1 MRQACPVGRRCP
13 ASSVHEAHCVKLSA
27 AEHSTGERQRNEKLG
42 ASPFVRRMEN
52 AAPPYP
58 APRNWGPRKSPAKRV
73 LWGEDEQGSERNFRC
88 QAEMELSGLCEDE
101 RVRGC
106 RRYGRKRVLGA

>member
-1 MRQACPVGRRCP
+1 MGRRCP

-42 ASPFVRRMEN
+42 ASPFVRRTEN

-88 QAEMELSGLCEDE
+88 QAEMDESASLALEVHPRPTSGDSL
-101 RVRGC
+101 VTF
-106 RRYGRKRVLGA
+106 